1 MKLKQNTYRTAT
13 ACCVA
18 LSGLSLSLSAQTA
31 PAPAAAPAAAP
42 MSMEDRRA
50 SIVNLENHIA
60 EREERLG
67 ELREDI
73 RTLDT
78 RVEKRVDRLVDV
90 LVKSKDSNS
99 SKVSVVRTKE
109 KAIEGLRNTIKYYD
123 QKRRSIRQALGQKS
137 AISDDLAEDVKKIDA
152 RIEKRVDQIMEL
164 TKSFTPSKDV
174 KKYDES
180 SNSWGWGWSWTER
193 RISDDWR
200 QNRRDGSHTR
210 LQNKHMKEALEKS
223 LQYVESQAVWIKGQ
237 LEQKKITPEMKA
249 LYEEELARN
258 ESLINI
264 RQAQI
269 DELVTPS
276 STPNPSAVSRDRA
289 HDLANLLDDT
299 ANDIHDDFFS
309 IFSKYSEL
317 NKEREQVAK
326 LQANLEARKKWM
338 AEHGEKTE

>member
-1 MKLKQNTYRTAT
+1 MKLKQTNYRTAA

-31 PAPAAAPAAAP
+31 PAPATAP

-50 SIVNLENHIA
+50 SIANLENHIA

-123 QKRRSIRQALGQKS
+123 QKRRSIRQALGKQS

-164 TKSFTPSKDV
+164 TKSFTPGQDV

-200 QNRRDGSHTR
+200 QSRRDGNHTR
-210 LQNKHMKEALEKS
+210 LQNKHMKEALEK
-223 LQYVESQAVWIKGQ
+223 
-237 LEQKKITPEMKA
+237 
-249 LYEEELARN
+249 
-258 ESLINI
+258 
-264 RQAQI
+264 
-269 DELVTPS
+269 
-276 STPNPSAVSRDRA
+276 
-289 HDLANLLDDT
+289 
-299 ANDIHDDFFS
+299 
-309 IFSKYSEL
+309 
-317 NKEREQVAK
+317 
-326 LQANLEARKKWM
+326 
-338 AEHGEKTE
+338 